1 MIPKLKEILEEGS
14 EDYRLAEQLDKDR
27 IPIHVAIIMDGNGR
41 WARQQGLDRVEGHK
55 VGAESARKITEYALR
70 CGVKYLTLFA
80 FSSENWKRPVKEVNM
95 LMNMLYEN
103 LVDQKALLMD
113 NEIRFNIIG
122 DAGRLPGKL
131 KKKLQETIDASAHH
145 QAMQLNLALNYGSR
159 MEIVNAVKRMVE
171 DKVPARKID
180 ETLISKYLYTS
191 DMPDPDLMIRTSG
204 EVRISNFLLYQL
216 AYAELF
222 FSSEMWPEFRM
233 KQFLEAL
240 LDFQR
245 RDRRFGKV
253 R

>member
-1 MIPKLKEILEEGS
+1 MIPKLKEILEEGT
-14 EDYRLAEQLDKDR
+14 EEYRLAEQLDTDR
-27 IPIHVAIIMDGNGR
+27 IPTHVAVIMDGNGR
-41 WARQQGLDRVEGHK
+41 WARQRGLDRVEGHK
-55 VGAESARKITEYALR
+55 IGAESARKITESALR

-80 FSSENWKRPVKEVNM
+80 FSSENWKRPIKEVNM

-103 LVDQKALLMD
+103 LVDQKALLID

-131 KKKLQETIDASAHH
+131 KKKLQETIDASSHF

-159 MEIVNAVKRMVE
+159 MEIVHAVKRMMA
-171 DKVPARKID
+171 DKIPARKID
-180 ETLISKYLYTS
+180 EKMIAKYLYTS

-216 AYAELF
+216 AYAELYF
-222 FSSEMWPEFRM
+222 TPVLWPDFRL
-233 KQFLEAL
+233 KQFLHAL
-240 LDFQR
+240 LDFQS

-253 R
+253 